1 MKTIVIYNSQT
12 GFTKQYAGWISE
24 ELSCECVSLKQAG
37 KINFADYE
45 SIVFGSWCMA
55 GSLKKTDWF
64 KKQLLPLAQSG
75 KKLIVFAV
83 GASDADSPEIKAA
96 MDKIFTDEEKKLV
109 KLFYCPGGLS
119 YERMGGFSRFALK
132 MFAKAFASK
141 KDATEADR
149 KMADMISHSYDISDK
164 KYIAPIV
171 AEIK

>member
-45 SIVFGSWCMA
+45 AIVFGSWCMA

-75 KKLIVFAV
+75 KKLLVFAV
-83 GASDADSPEIKAA
+83 GASDADSPEIKTA
-96 MDKIFTDEEKKLV
+96 MDKISIS
-109 KLFYCPGGLS
+109 G
-119 YERMGGFSRFALK
+119 AQI
-132 MFAKAFASK
+132 KAIGDNKSSSVTRQSLIFVPVN
-141 KDATEADR
+141 DL
-149 KMADMISHSYDISDK
+149 
-164 KYIAPIV
+164 
-171 AEIK
+171 